1 MSADTGEADMNLI
14 KMVAIVLMV
23 AGALGLI
30 YGGFSYTK
38 DTTAVKLGPLELSV
52 KEKEQVNIPLWAG
65 IAAIA
70 AGGVLLLTAGR
81 RD

>member
-1 MSADTGEADMNLI
+1 MNSI
-14 KMVAIVLMV
+14 RMVAIALVV

-65 IAAIA
+65 VAAIV
-70 AGGVLLLTAGR
+70 AGGALLLTAGKR
-81 RD
+81 S